1 MLSNY
6 LILCYPLIL
15 SSFFLSIKVFS
26 NESAIHTEWPK
37 YWSFSFRN
45 ILSNEHSGLISFKID
60 MFDLFVVQGI
70 LEVFSQHHILN
81 ESILQRSVPS
91 WPNSHLYV
99 TTGNTIALTIWTD
112 FEGRL
117 MSLLFNML
125 SWFAIAFLPRGKT
138 LLISWLQSPSTVLLK
153 PVKMKLV
160 TASTFP
166 SSSCQ
171 GVMGPIAIILVFT
184 GASPIAQLV
193 KNLPA
198 NAGDPSSIPGL
209 ERSAQEG
216 RKLLIPILEP
226 GKLHRLY
233 IHGFAKRQTGLN
245 EFHFQFW
252 ASLVAQLVKKP
263 PAIWETWVW
272 SLGWEDPLE
281 KVKAIH
287 SSILAW
293 RIPRAVSSMGTQR
306 VGEDWVI
313 FTFTFLSFYNVE
325 FQASFFT
332 LLFHFH
338 QEALQFLFT
347 FCH

>member
-37 YWSFSFRN
+37 YWSFSFSN
-45 ILSNEHSGLISFKID
+45 SLSNEHSGLISFKID

-70 LEVFSQHHILN
+70 LEVFSQHHTLN

-91 WPNSHLYV
+91 RPNSHLYV

-138 LLISWLQSPSTVLLK
+138 LLISWLQSPSTVILK

-166 SSSCQ
+166 SSGSDGTNCHDLSFYWGFPNSSVGKESACKCRRPKFYSWVGKICSRREKATHSNIRAWKTPQ
-171 GVMGPIAIILVFT
+171 TVYPWVCKEADRTKWISLSVLGFPCGSAGKETTCKMGDL
-184 GASPIAQLV
+184 GL
-193 KNLPA
+193 
-198 NAGDPSSIPGL
+198 IPGL
-209 ERSAQEG
+209 GRS
-216 RKLLIPILEP
+216 P
-226 GKLHRLY
+226 GKGKGYPLQYSGLENHTGCI
-233 IHGFAKRQTGLN
+233 IHGDTKSRRGL
-245 EFHFQFW
+245 
-252 ASLVAQLVKKP
+252 S
-263 PAIWETWVW
+263 
-272 SLGWEDPLE
+272 D
-281 KVKAIH
+281 
-287 SSILAW
+287 
-293 RIPRAVSSMGTQR
+293 
-306 VGEDWVI
+306 
-313 FTFTFLSFYNVE
+313 
-325 FQASFFT
+325 
-332 LLFHFH
+332 FHFH
-338 QEALQFLFT
+338 FP
-347 FCH
+347 